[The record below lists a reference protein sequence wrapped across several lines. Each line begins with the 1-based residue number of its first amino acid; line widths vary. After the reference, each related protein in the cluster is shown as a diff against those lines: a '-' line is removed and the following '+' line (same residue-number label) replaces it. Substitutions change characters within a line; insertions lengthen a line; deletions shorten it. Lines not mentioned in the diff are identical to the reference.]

1 MRKQL
6 LSAAVISA
14 ALLPIVILFGP
25 GYLTRADRPVRAEAV
40 VVFVGP
46 GDEYRFKEARTLIAE
61 GYARY
66 LIVPAYGTV
75 SRVNVNGLLEPLV
88 AEPRRFDS
96 SRRRLLNLG
105 YAGYLEKT
113 HIEMLLTKQILDRL
127 GMRSALLVSSPF
139 HTRRIGLISSRVFIG
154 DYHISTVPSRFQQSF
169 TVSSWFNREH
179 LRRIATE
186 YTKIIWFL
194 LYEPFG
200 QYKKGKE

>member
-1 MRKQL
+1 VRKTL
-6 LSAAVISA
+6 LAAAVSAAT
-14 ALLPIVILFGP
+14 LLLIVILFGP
-25 GYLTRADRPVRAEAV
+25 GYLTRADAPVQADAV

-46 GDEYRFKEARTLIAE
+46 GDEFRFKEARTLIAE

-75 SRVNVNGLLEPLV
+75 SRATENGGFEPLV

-113 HIEMLLTKQILDRL
+113 HVEMLLAKQILDRL
-127 GMRSALLVSSPF
+127 GMHSALIVSSPF
-139 HTRRIGLISSRVFIG
+139 HTRRIGMISSRVFIG
-154 DYHISTVPSRFQQSF
+154 DYRISTVPSRFQQSF

-186 YTKIIWFL
+186 YTKMVWFL

-200 QYKKGKE
+200 RYD